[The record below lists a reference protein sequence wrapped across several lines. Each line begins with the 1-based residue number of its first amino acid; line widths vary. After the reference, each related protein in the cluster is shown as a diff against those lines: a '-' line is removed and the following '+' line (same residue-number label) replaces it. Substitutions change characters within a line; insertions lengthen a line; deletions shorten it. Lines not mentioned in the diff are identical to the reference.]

1 MDATIIY
8 LKDGKYGKVEV
19 VVEIIGK
26 PNQSFKLSNDVLE
39 SFILR
44 KEVDFVQN
52 NEFTQDSP
60 TEWLQ

>member
-26 PNQSFKLSNDVLE
+26 PNQSFKLSETILE
-39 SFILR
+39 GLVGI
-44 KEVDFVQN
+44 KVVDFVQN
-52 NEFTQDSP
+52 NEFTQECP
-60 TEWLQ
+60 TEWMQ

>member
-26 PNQSFKLSNDVLE
+26 PNQSYILSNSILE
-39 SFILR
+39 SLVGL
-44 KEVDFVQN
+44 KVVDFVHN
-52 NEFTQDSP
+52 NEFTQEPP

>member
-8 LKDGKYGKVEV
+8 LKDGKFGKVEV

>member
-26 PNQSFKLSNDVLE
+26 PNQSYVLSESILE
-39 SFILR
+39 GLVGI
-44 KEVDFVQN
+44 KVVDFVQN
-52 NEFTQDSP
+52 NEFTQEPP
-60 TEWLQ
+60 TEWMQ